1 MKNSLLIGETD
12 HGNRAWVGWNA
23 AALAAIALLA
33 LSLSGCGLKFSPL
46 PGPGP
51 EPKPTPTPE
60 PTPPPIPV
68 EECLPGL
75 PWCHELVPPATCGEC
90 KHNPTSDPA
99 HCEKAPKCEEPT
111 PQPMPPPTPPPLPPP
126 PSPATAPLIPDEE
139 LSAQQPQDGQRLTW
153 SLVSAAVD
161 QWRAENP
168 GRWRADGACLI
179 DGAAGIDA
187 AFQGISDVLLAA
199 GVVAGQSISAG
210 GQRSDCIFTNRIG
223 TNVYEEAHL
232 FDYARACVA
241 TSSSAI
247 KGTWIRGASA
257 SPPVSAC
264 PEPKPP
270 ISLFTRISIKRHTQ
284 GYCDTTEVLERAC
297 EYCAS
302 IGLGRMGDGSLR
314 CSCPVRP
321 DCEYGDPGCDRR
333 ACEDTLGPAIW
344 ETTAGV
350 VEVKD
355 DNPAQAR
362 SSAGGQVRKCRKVPD
377 GRTVCSEWCS

>member
-1 MKNSLLIGETD
+1 MKNSVLIGETD

-33 LSLSGCGLKFSPL
+33 LALSGCGLKFSPL

-60 PTPPPIPV
+60 PTPPPV

-99 HCEKAPKCEEPT
+99 HCEKAPKCEEPPPV
-111 PQPMPPPTPPPLPPP
+111 PQGCILAGVPTQEAVGHAATLQRLVFQALVTLRPDCETGGTCLLGDETQQVFQARVEAQLRKQGLCAGQHGPGTDEIAVAAVPGDPWEGYDVFTGDDSEGPVPSGQPRRTVVWAVYRGAWLPPGMPAPPP
-126 PSPATAPLIPDEE
+126 P
-139 LSAQQPQDGQRLTW
+139 
-153 SLVSAAVD
+153 
-161 QWRAENP
+161 
-168 GRWRADGACLI
+168 
-179 DGAAGIDA
+179 
-187 AFQGISDVLLAA
+187 
-199 GVVAGQSISAG
+199 
-210 GQRSDCIFTNRIG
+210 
-223 TNVYEEAHL
+223 
-232 FDYARACVA
+232 
-241 TSSSAI
+241 
-247 KGTWIRGASA
+247 
-257 SPPVSAC
+257 SAC

-270 ISLFTRISIKRHTQ
+270 IALFTRIAIKRHTQ

-302 IGLGRMGDGSLR
+302 VGLGRMPDGSLR
-314 CSCPVRP
+314 CTCPVRVDEHP
-321 DCEYGDPGCDRR
+321 DRR
-333 ACEDTLGPAIW
+333 ACEASLGEVFW
-344 ETTAGV
+344 ETTAGT
-350 VEVKD
+350 VEVNP

>member
-1 MKNSLLIGETD
+1 MRNSI
-12 HGNRAWVGWNA
+12 AF
-23 AALAAIALLA
+23 AALALA
-33 LSLSGCGLKFSPL
+33 LSLSGCVKLPPL
-46 PGPGP
+46 PGPG
-51 EPKPTPTPE
+51 PTPTPE
-60 PTPPPIPV
+60 PTPPPACPELTV
-68 EECLPGL
+68 
-75 PWCHELVPPATCGEC
+75 PWCHETSPPMACGQC
-90 KHNPTSDPA
+90 KHQPPEEA
-99 HCEKAPKCEEPT
+99 CPVMAPKCEEPK
-111 PQPMPPPTPPPLPPP
+111 PTPPP
-126 PSPATAPLIPDEE
+126 SPTTAPLIPDEE

-187 AFQGISDVLLAA
+187 AFQGISDTLLGV
-199 GVVAGQSISAG
+199 GVVAGQSIAAS
-210 GQRSDCIFTNRIG
+210 GQRSDCIFTNRTG

-257 SPPVSAC
+257 PPPPVSAC
-264 PEPKPP
+264 PDPKPP
-270 ISLFTRISIKRHTQ
+270 ISLFTRIAIKHHTQ

-314 CSCPVRP
+314 CTCPVRVDEHP
-321 DCEYGDPGCDRR
+321 DRR
-333 ACEDTLGPAIW
+333 ACEASLGEASW
-344 ETTAGV
+344 ETTAGT
-350 VEVKD
+350 VEVNP

-362 SSAGGQVRKCRKVPD
+362 SSAGGQVRKCRRVPD